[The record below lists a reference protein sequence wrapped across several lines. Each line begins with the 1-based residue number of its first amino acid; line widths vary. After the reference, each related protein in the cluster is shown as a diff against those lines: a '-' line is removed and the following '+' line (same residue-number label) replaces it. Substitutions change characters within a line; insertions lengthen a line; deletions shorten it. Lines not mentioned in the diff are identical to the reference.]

1 MQETLVHMLSPTP
14 KTVPQ
19 RSHVVAWSVLN
30 LHNTHFLQELLKCNT
45 NDVPARLHICECT
58 KEKAYHCNALLH
70 NNIMTWH
77 CRQSFH
83 KMFSKEIKIG
93 IKKAHGIKAKVFSE
107 MLTVMAPT
115 VNWRLGASSEQA
127 HPLGRGCHGMP
138 MTPMPVSVGSLSSSR
153 SRLFPFV
160 LLGEY
165 TPSVEGGLRFPVC
178 I

>member
-1 MQETLVHMLSPTP
+1 
-14 KTVPQ
+14 
-19 RSHVVAWSVLN
+19 
-30 LHNTHFLQELLKCNT
+30 
-45 NDVPARLHICECT
+45 
-58 KEKAYHCNALLH
+58 
-70 NNIMTWH
+70 
-77 CRQSFH
+77 
-83 KMFSKEIKIG
+83 MFSKEIKIG

-153 SRLFPFV
+153 SRLYFWAKIHPEWRGEIPCLYLVQKDFSKKTQLTEATMILRMRCPFLLPSRSLTPLNLFPKKIQTK
-160 LLGEY
+160 Y
-165 TPSVEGGLRFPVC
+165 RPDK